1 MAAWVRLPL
10 RVRSEVS
17 EFSQGRRMRRP
28 VTTGCMRRGGE
39 ACLATTKIHLSWRP
53 IGDRPDGGSPP
64 RAVVIFSLQ
73 PIRRSVCEPPV
84 PPSAWIPVYSIPI
97 DRRSLLTSVAALGG
111 TLTLGFEI
119 PGGPRPAEA
128 ETAGAEV
135 NAWILIAPDDSV
147 TIRVAKAE
155 MGQGV
160 LTALPML
167 VAEEL
172 ECDWSKGKTAHA
184 PPEE

>member
-1 MAAWVRLPL
+1 
-10 RVRSEVS
+10 
-17 EFSQGRRMRRP
+17 
-28 VTTGCMRRGGE
+28 
-39 ACLATTKIHLSWRP
+39 
-53 IGDRPDGGSPP
+53 
-64 RAVVIFSLQ
+64 
-73 PIRRSVCEPPV
+73 
-84 PPSAWIPVYSIPI
+84 VYSVPI

-111 TLTLGFEI
+111 TLALGFEI
-119 PGGPRPAEA
+119 PGGARPAEA

-147 TIRVAKAE
+147 TMRVAKAE

-172 ECDWSKGKTAHA
+172 ECDWSKVKTEYVA
-184 PPEE
+184 PEENVRRQRAWGNMSTGGSRSVRGSQEVLRKAGAAAREMLLAAARGMPRA